1 MDLPDYSPASL
12 EHIVEQYAD
21 LLLRI
26 TFIQLKHMQD
36 AEDITQEVFVKLI
49 EKKPVFESEEHMKAW
64 LIRVAINLCKDHW
77 KSAWY
82 KRTVPLEDELGV
94 FPAEISDVL
103 QTIMQLP
110 APSRQVVLL
119 HDYVGYS
126 LVEIAAFT
134 GQTSSAVTTRLHR
147 ARKKLR
153 LLLEP
158 CTDSGKG
165 EM

>member
-1 MDLPDYSPASL
+1 MDFPDYSPASL

-26 TFIQLKHMQD
+26 TFVQLKQMQD
-36 AEDITQEVFVKLI
+36 AEDITQEVFIRLI
-49 EKKPVFESEEHMKAW
+49 EKKPVFETQEHMKAW

-82 KRTVPLEDELGV
+82 KKTIPLEDELAV
-94 FPAEISDVL
+94 FPAEISDTL
-103 QTIMQLP
+103 QIIMQLP
-110 APSRQVVLL
+110 SASRQVVLL

-126 LVEIAAFT
+126 LVEIASMT
-134 GQTSSAVTTRLHR
+134 GQTASAVTTRLHR

-153 LLLEP
+153 LMLDP
-158 CTDSGKG
+158 PT
-165 EM
+165 

>member
-26 TFIQLKHMQD
+26 TFVQLKQMQD
-36 AEDITQEVFVKLI
+36 AEDITQEVFIRLI
-49 EKKPVFESEEHMKAW
+49 EKKPVFETQEHMKAW

-77 KSAWY
+77 KSAWF
-82 KRTVPLEDELGV
+82 KKTIPLEDELAV
-94 FPAEISDVL
+94 FPAEISDTL
-103 QTIMQLP
+103 QIIMQLP
-110 APSRQVVLL
+110 SASRQVVLL

-126 LVEIAAFT
+126 LVEIASMT
-134 GQTSSAVTTRLHR
+134 GQTASAVTTRLHR

-153 LLLEP
+153 MMLDP
-158 CTDSGKG
+158 PT
-165 EM
+165 

>member
-26 TFIQLKHMQD
+26 TFVQLKQMQD
-36 AEDITQEVFVKLI
+36 AEDITQEVFIRLI
-49 EKKPVFESEEHMKAW
+49 EKKPVFETQEHMKAW

-82 KRTVPLEDELGV
+82 KKTIPLEDELAV
-94 FPAEISDVL
+94 FPAEISDTL
-103 QTIMQLP
+103 QIIMQLP
-110 APSRQVVLL
+110 SASRQVVLL

-126 LVEIAAFT
+126 LVEIASMT
-134 GQTSSAVTTRLHR
+134 GQTASAVTTRLHR

-153 LLLEP
+153 MMLDP
-158 CTDSGKG
+158 PT
-165 EM
+165 

>member
-26 TFIQLKHMQD
+26 TFVQLKQMQD
-36 AEDITQEVFVKLI
+36 AEDITQEVFIRLI
-49 EKKPVFESEEHMKAW
+49 EKKPVFETQEHMKAW

-77 KSAWY
+77 KSAWF
-82 KRTVPLEDELGV
+82 KKTIPLEDELAV
-94 FPAEISDVL
+94 FPAEISDTL
-103 QTIMQLP
+103 QIIMQLP
-110 APSRQVVLL
+110 SASRQVVLL

-126 LVEIAAFT
+126 LVEIASMT
-134 GQTSSAVTTRLHR
+134 GQTASAVTTRLHR

-153 LLLEP
+153 LMLDP
-158 CTDSGKG
+158 PT
-165 EM
+165 

>member
-26 TFIQLKHMQD
+26 TFVQLKQMQD
-36 AEDITQEVFVKLI
+36 AEDITQEVFIRLI
-49 EKKPVFESEEHMKAW
+49 EKKPVFETQEHMKAW

-82 KRTVPLEDELGV
+82 KKTIPLEDELAV
-94 FPAEISDVL
+94 FPAEISDTL
-103 QTIMQLP
+103 QIIMQLP
-110 APSRQVVLL
+110 SASRQVVLL

-126 LVEIAAFT
+126 LVEIASMT
-134 GQTSSAVTTRLHR
+134 GQTASAVTTRLHR

-153 LLLEP
+153 LMLDP
-158 CTDSGKG
+158 PT
-165 EM
+165 

>member
-26 TFIQLKHMQD
+26 TFVQLKHMQD
-36 AEDITQEVFVKLI
+36 AEDITQEVFVRLI

-64 LIRVAINLCKDHW
+64 LIRVAVNLCKDHW

-82 KRTVPLEDELGV
+82 KRTVPLEEELGF

-103 QTIMQLP
+103 QIIMQLP

-126 LVEIAAFT
+126 LVEIAALT

-158 CTDSGKG
+158 CSDSGKG